1 MAQFSFLYL
10 YSPEPFVLNP
20 CLKSS
25 VSYHGIS
32 LKLFFQITNYLLL
45 TKLSDFSSEVIPL
58 DLLAFSSCA
67 MRASKNMVSISHI
80 SLCNGDYFYSSFEY
94 LQLSSMNVT
103 FLVGMATYL
112 SQNTLFKMYM
122 YVPHSCCFK
131 NFVCFH
137 FIKKISFR
145 GHGF

>member
-10 YSPEPFVLNP
+10 CPPEPFVLNP

-25 VSYHGIS
+25 VSYHGVS

-67 MRASKNMVSISHI
+67 MRASKNMVSFLIFLYVLEIIFTLVLNIYSCHQWMWSFLLEWQRICLKTHCSKCTCMYHI
-80 SLCNGDYFYSSFEY
+80 HVASKTLYVSI
-94 LQLSSMNVT
+94 LSR
-103 FLVGMATYL
+103 
-112 SQNTLFKMYM
+112 K
-122 YVPHSCCFK
+122 
-131 NFVCFH
+131 
-137 FIKKISFR
+137 
-145 GHGF
+145 